1 MATSVIGTTE
11 RKGFNIKVRYIVAVL
26 ILVPVLAHLFFAISR
41 SPLTNYYVTVDEL
54 LARGPSTGSGQSS
67 RVRVGAPIVPG
78 TISWDNAARSL
89 SFQLQGDT
97 RSLTVTYRG
106 FAPDSFRDGATA
118 IVEGELNRDGTF
130 TAYNLLVKCP
140 HQYVPG

>member
-1 MATSVIGTTE
+1 MATSMIGTTE
-11 RKGFNIKVRYIVAVL
+11 RNGFNIKVRYIVAVL
-26 ILVPVLAHLFFAISR
+26 ILVPVLAHLFFAISH

-54 LARGPSTGSGQSS
+54 MARGAQGN

-78 TISWDNAARSL
+78 TISWDNASRSL
-89 SFQLQGDT
+89 TFQLQGDM
-97 RSLTVTYRG
+97 RPLTVTYRG

-130 TAYNLLVKCP
+130 SAYNLLVKCP